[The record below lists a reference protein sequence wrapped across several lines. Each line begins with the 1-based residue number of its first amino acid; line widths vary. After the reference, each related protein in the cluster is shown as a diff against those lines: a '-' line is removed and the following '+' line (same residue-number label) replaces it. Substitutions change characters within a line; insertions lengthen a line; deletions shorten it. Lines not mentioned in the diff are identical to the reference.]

1 MRIDFEKAYKNYD
14 FENANDRISDLKIE
28 HWEEF
33 GELIK
38 ESISEQ
44 MTLFWKKYE
53 RPTPYKNNSDFIA
66 KPKVN

>member
-44 MTLFWKKYE
+44 MTLF
-53 RPTPYKNNSDFIA
+53 
-66 KPKVN
+66 